1 MLRDFFPSTN
11 KGASLYGGFLKHE
24 NCFSRI
30 FDLKDGLTETI
41 KEINAF
47 LETNGYTK
55 VNLDEW
61 DETNAYRNEPV
72 TIESDHHNEQLLLS
86 INRDVTSKSQSYFL
100 INELKKF
107 RDERDW
113 NQFHNPKD
121 LALAISIEA
130 GELLEQF
137 LWKKAEEAK
146 VEKVKEELADIFAF
160 ALLLSDKYNFDIE
173 EIILDKIERN
183 GIKYPV
189 DKAKGTAKKYD
200 EL

>member
-24 NCFSRI
+24 NCFCRV

-41 KEINAF
+41 NEINAF
-47 LETNGYTK
+47 LETNGYTTATP
-55 VNLDEW
+55 EEF
-61 DETNAYRNEPV
+61 DETYTYINEPV
-72 TIESDHHNEQLLLS
+72 TISPHGYQEQLVLF
-86 INRDVTSKSQSYFL
+86 IDRDVVSKSQSLFL

-137 LWKKAEEAK
+137 LWKKAEDAK